1 MLRDIIY
8 IFYVIFVILFLL
20 EISARYIMNYN
31 APFSERFRTHIEY
44 VNSSYGRTLSPS
56 QTVFHTNKGKI
67 VKDSIKYY
75 INSFGQRGE
84 NYSLEKSDDEIRVIF
99 LGGSHIFDLNYY
111 YYSGGDFTR
120 QIMNK
125 FDQSV
130 RIINAGVP
138 GYSMG
143 NIAKRIKE
151 DIIHYNPDIVIINSI
166 WNDIKEITRYDTL
179 HLHQSTN
186 KEKSGKMPNKNPLVY
201 KVNMYDQILG
211 ESVLYRKIRDYY
223 WYKKLN
229 IVSDKMVI
237 ESIITGNK
245 INKARFD
252 KYLINQGLIKLYK
265 NNIIESVEFLKRNN
279 IIPIIAIEERLIDD
293 DNTVEEKRKIKYQMV
308 SINTHDELVYLFEKC
323 DSLLFE
329 IAHTN
334 NLNYID
340 VNKKMPHTLSYFSDH
355 VHTTPKG
362 SNYMAN
368 EYYHFLRP
376 IIDSLLVVN

>member
-1 MLRDIIY
+1 
-8 IFYVIFVILFLL
+8 
-20 EISARYIMNYN
+20 MNYN

-186 KEKSGKMPNKNPLVY
+186 KEKSGKMPNKNPLAY

-265 NNIIESVEFLKRNN
+265 NNSWVAPTISAATVINAFNESPETD
-279 IIPIIAIEERLIDD
+279 I
-293 DNTVEEKRKIKYQMV
+293 
-308 SINTHDELVYLFEKC
+308 
-323 DSLLFE
+323 
-329 IAHTN
+329 
-334 NLNYID
+334 
-340 VNKKMPHTLSYFSDH
+340 
-355 VHTTPKG
+355 
-362 SNYMAN
+362 
-368 EYYHFLRP
+368 
-376 IIDSLLVVN
+376 